1 MKAIIENPLQVYNC
15 NNTTFKLTLLQF
27 GRIIQ
32 DITESRNEKELRL
45 KLKIS
50 KELGQTSNF
59 EFGFGSSHVWVKQ
72 INPIYNKLNDERIIF
87 AEF

>member
-1 MKAIIENPLQVYNC
+1 MKAIIENSLLYRGDNEK
-15 NNTTFKLTLLQF
+15 FKETLLQF

-32 DITESRNEKELRL
+32 DISLSENENQL
-45 KLKIS
+45 KFNLKIS

-72 INPIYNKLNDERIIF
+72 LNPLTNKLNNERIIF

>member
-1 MKAIIENPLQVYNC
+1 MKAIIENSLLYGGDKKK
-15 NNTTFKLTLLQF
+15 FEETLLQF

-32 DITESRNEKELRL
+32 DISLSENEKQLRL
-45 KLKIS
+45 NLKIS
-50 KELGQTSNF
+50 KDFGQTSNF

-72 INPIYNKLNDERIIF
+72 LNPITNNLNNERIIF

>member
-1 MKAIIENPLQVYNC
+1 MKAIIENPLQVYGN
-15 NNTTFKLTLLQF
+15 FELILLEF

-45 KLKIS
+45 NLKIS
-50 KELGQTSNF
+50 KDLGQTSNF

-72 INPIYNKLNDERIIF
+72 LNPITNKLNDERIIF

>member
-1 MKAIIENPLQVYNC
+1 MKAIIENPLQVYGN
-15 NNTTFKLTLLQF
+15 FELILLEF

-45 KLKIS
+45 NLKIS
-50 KELGQTSNF
+50 KDLGQTSNF

-72 INPIYNKLNDERIIF
+72 FNQYIIN
-87 AEF
+87 

>member
-1 MKAIIENPLQVYNC
+1 MKAIIENPLQVYGN
-15 NNTTFKLTLLQF
+15 FELILLEF

-45 KLKIS
+45 NLKIS
-50 KELGQTSNF
+50 KDLGQTSNF

-72 INPIYNKLNDERIIF
+72 LNPITNNLNNERIIF